1 MLSSDQLNDTR
12 TVHEHGVAPGGAPV
26 AKGTQ
31 MQLTVVGSG
40 DAFGSGG
47 RSNTC
52 FKLDSAGHTM
62 VVDFGAS
69 ALVAWNRLGL
79 ATGDIDAV
87 AISHLHGD
95 HFGGLP
101 FLLLECQFVSARTK
115 PLTILGPKGLRGRL
129 EMAAEAL
136 FPGMWAN
143 RWSFPLT
150 IVEMG
155 PGETKDTP
163 GFQVSSLEVKHPSGA
178 IATALRVENGTKV
191 FAYSGDTAWVENLV
205 RISDRADLF
214 VVECSSGDK
223 PVPNHIDWP
232 TLKANLPK
240 LNARRVMVTHM
251 GATALARRDEMT
263 AAGLQIADDGKI
275 LDL

>member
-1 MLSSDQLNDTR
+1 MFSSDQLNDIR
-12 TVHEHGVAPGGAPV
+12 TAHEHGVRPEGAPV
-26 AKGTQ
+26 AKGKQ

-52 FKLDSAGHTM
+52 FRLDSGGHTL
-62 VVDFGAS
+62 VIDFGAS

-115 PLTILGPKGLRGRL
+115 PLTILGPKGLRARL
-129 EMAAEAL
+129 EMASEAL

-143 RWSFPLT
+143 RWSYPLT

-155 PGETKDTP
+155 PGETKETS
-163 GFQVSSLEVKHPSGA
+163 GFQVSALEVKHLSGA
-178 IATALRVENGTKV
+178 IATALRVDDGAKV

-205 RISDRADLF
+205 RISDHADLF
-214 VVECSSGDK
+214 IVECYSGDK
-223 PVPNHIDWP
+223 PIPNHIDWP

-240 LNARRVMVTHM
+240 LNARHVMVTHM
-251 GATALARRDEMT
+251 GATALARRDEMA
-263 AAGLQIADDGKI
+263 AAGLQIAEDGNI
-275 LDL
+275 LQI